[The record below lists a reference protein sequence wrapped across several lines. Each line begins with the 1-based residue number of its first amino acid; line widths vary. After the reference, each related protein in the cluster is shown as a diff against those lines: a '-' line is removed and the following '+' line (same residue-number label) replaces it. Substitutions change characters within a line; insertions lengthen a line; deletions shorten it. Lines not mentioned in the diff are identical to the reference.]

1 MKNQIRRAQ
10 EDKLDSERVEARE
23 LKEGVD
29 TKVGMI
35 NKKRQGSGGTE
46 LKAQLIDV
54 NREKRRE
61 KKRR

>member
-1 MKNQIRRAQ
+1 
-10 EDKLDSERVEARE
+10 
-23 LKEGVD
+23 
-29 TKVGMI
+29 MI

-46 LKAQLIDV
+46 LKAQMIDE